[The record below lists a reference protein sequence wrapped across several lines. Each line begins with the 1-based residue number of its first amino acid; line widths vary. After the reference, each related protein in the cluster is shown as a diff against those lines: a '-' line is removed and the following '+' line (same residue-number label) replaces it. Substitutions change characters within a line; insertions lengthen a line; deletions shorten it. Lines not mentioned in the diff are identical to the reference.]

1 MSADPLHDDL
11 LDVPPAV
18 AGRLWTLRLSGAVL
32 FLVLLGTAA
41 SAIRSWALLVEPV
54 SLLLVVGGTMAL
66 GVVSFTP
73 EQWRTTWRCVIQPN
87 GQRSCGER
95 RLAAGIFRI
104 TAAYA
109 IGVGA
114 IAVMLGMIQ
123 MLANFDDPSRMG
135 PGMAKVLLSCLYGG
149 VLAMLLVVAGTV
161 ASSSSDWTATIS
173 SRSMKPT
180 GLAAGAAAAA
190 VGAAIVVFFIA
201 LWSLQQS
208 SV

>member
-1 MSADPLHDDL
+1 MGDDPLHDDL
-11 LDVPPAV
+11 LDVPPVV
-18 AGRLWTLRLSGAVL
+18 AGRLWTVRLAGAVL
-32 FLVLLGTAA
+32 FFVLLGSAA
-41 SAIRSWALLVEPV
+41 GAGMPWGVLVEPV
-54 SLLLVVGGTMAL
+54 SLLLVVGGTIAL

-73 EQWRTTWRCVIQPN
+73 EQWRTTWRCLIQPN

-123 MLANFDDPSRMG
+123 MLANLDDPSRMG

-149 VLAMLLVVAGTV
+149 VLAILLVVAGTV

-180 GLAAGAAAAA
+180 GMAAGAAAAA
-190 VGAAIVVFFIA
+190 VGAAILAFFLVF
-201 LWSLQQS
+201 WSLQQS